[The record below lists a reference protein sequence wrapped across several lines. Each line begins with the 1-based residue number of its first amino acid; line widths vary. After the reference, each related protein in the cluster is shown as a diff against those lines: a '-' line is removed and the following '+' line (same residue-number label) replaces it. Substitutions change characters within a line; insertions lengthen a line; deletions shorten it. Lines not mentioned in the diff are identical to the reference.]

1 MATQVKTKSKS
12 RGTAAVLAILL
23 GDIGA
28 HKFYLGK
35 PGMGILYLLFFWTT
49 IPGIIG
55 IVEGILYLSM
65 GDEKFAE
72 KYGKAA

>member
-1 MATQVKTKSKS
+1 MTPQAKGKSK
-12 RGTAAVLAILL
+12 GTAAVLAILL

-35 PGMGILYLLFFWTT
+35 TGMGILYLLFFWTA

-55 IVEGILYLSM
+55 LVEGILYLTLS
-65 GDEKFAE
+65 DEKFAE
-72 KYGKAA
+72 KYG